1 MNKFLQDLL
10 NDLYPAQFWPA
21 EQMVEHQRRLLEPLL
36 RHARAHVP
44 FYRES
49 GRLEPLF
56 RADGSIDWGR
66 WPEIPRLSRADVQK
80 AGEQLRAEWTP
91 EEHGR
96 VERYVTSGSSGE
108 PVAVWHTSRF
118 NPGVRTVVNI
128 RNFERHGIDPSQKLA
143 FLYPFTPHDFDTR
156 GVRLRPAN
164 GIDRHSEAGLYGE
177 RYDIADT
184 RPPGALIDA
193 LVSIQPK
200 FIRAQPI
207 VLDMMCA
214 YDRDGR
220 LADLG
225 VATVFGVGDYFSAEA
240 KQRVSEHLGCWI
252 IDSYGSVECGRI
264 ANSCPHC
271 GRYHV
276 EAETVFLEVR
286 TGEGLSAGAGEEG
299 DVLVTAL
306 HNYAMPLIRYDLDDR
321 AIVGSRDACSIA
333 LPSLTAVLGKK
344 RTLFVFGDGIVVAPL
359 LPLSA
364 VIELLGAQAFQVAQV
379 APDCC
384 EFRIVPGRIAWSE
397 MRFAEMTELMRA
409 MWWRE
414 LQVDYRAVES
424 IARNSPRAK
433 LASYVQE
440 LPRDHLPDPVR
451 MVVGVR
457 RAS

>member
-1 MNKFLQDLL
+1 MNQFLEDLL
-10 NDLYPAQFWPA
+10 NELHPAQFWPP
-21 EQMVEHQRRLLEPLL
+21 ERMVEHQRRLLEPLL
-36 RHARAHVP
+36 RHARTHVP
-44 FYRES
+44 FYRDG

-56 RADGSIDWGR
+56 RANGTIDWAR
-66 WPEIPRLSRADVQK
+66 WQQVPRLSRSDVQK
-80 AGEQLRAEWTP
+80 AGEQLRAQWTAA
-91 EEHGR
+91 EHGH
-96 VERYVTSGSSGE
+96 VERHVTSGSSGE
-108 PVAVWHTSRF
+108 PVSVWHTFRF
-118 NPGVRTVVNI
+118 NPGVRTAVNI

-143 FLYPFTPHDFDTR
+143 FLYPFTPGDFDIRQTR
-156 GVRLRPAN
+156 RRGAK
-164 GIDRHSEAGLYGE
+164 IDRYSEVGLCGE

-184 RPPGALIDA
+184 RPPRELIDA
-193 LVSIQPK
+193 IVAIRPK

-240 KQRVSEHLGCWI
+240 KKRVSEHLGCWI

-276 EAETVFLEVR
+276 EAETVLLEVI
-286 TGEGLSAGAGEEG
+286 GEDGIAAGPGEEG
-299 DVLVTAL
+299 DVVVTPL
-306 HNYAMPLIRYDLDDR
+306 YNYAMPLIRYDLDDR
-321 AIVGSRDACSIA
+321 AIVGVREVCSIT
-333 LPSLTAVLGKK
+333 LPPLDAVLGKK
-344 RTLFVFGDGIVVAPL
+344 RTLFVFGDGIAVAPL

-364 VIELLGAQAFQVAQV
+364 IIEFLGAQVFQVAQV
-379 APDCC
+379 ARDRC
-384 EFRIVPGRIAWSE
+384 EFRIVPGRIGWSE

-424 IARNSPRAK
+424 IARNSRRGK

-440 LPRDHLPDPVR
+440 LPRDCLPAPVK
-451 MVVGVR
+451 MVIDAKNAV
-457 RAS
+457 